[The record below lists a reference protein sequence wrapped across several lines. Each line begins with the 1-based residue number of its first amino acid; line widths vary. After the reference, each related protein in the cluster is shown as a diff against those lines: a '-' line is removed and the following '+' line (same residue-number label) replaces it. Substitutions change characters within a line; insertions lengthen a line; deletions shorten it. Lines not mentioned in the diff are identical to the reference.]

1 MTININKYD
10 KIVDKHIFTAYYVIR
25 SNVKNNGRV
34 MRKIMGKP
42 DNIILEI
49 ENISKKCMAIE
60 KELPDFL
67 SPFFSYMHEFMQPK
81 TRLAYLREIKGYL
94 KYLAHSGKIGSTDTN
109 GITETDFK
117 KMDVTDANEYL
128 DHCGEDSKGSIGHSA
143 IMRKRAAL
151 STFFRYMYS
160 KNLIESDISAG
171 LKHIKAPKKKETG
184 GKRLS
189 EFEVVRMLDSVIDG
203 KLLSEKERQYWA
215 KTKYRDYAILIL
227 FITYGLRVQ
236 ELMRLNLSDFNFNK
250 KEFIVYRRKGDETTF
265 PLSEEVVLALEN
277 YLTNERRVREETPD
291 HDKDALFLSLKGFR
305 LSERQIRE
313 VSKKYTSMG
322 MNSDRKKGYSPQKL
336 RATVASTLIEKG
348 NSINDVQELLHHES
362 ISTTKAYGNRR
373 NTLNKD
379 MFKDLRWNDN
389 R

>member
-1 MTININKYD
+1 
-10 KIVDKHIFTAYYVIR
+10 
-25 SNVKNNGRV
+25 

-49 ENISKKCMAIE
+49 ENISKKCMVIE
-60 KELPDFL
+60 KELPEFL
-67 SPFFSYMHEFMQPK
+67 CPFFSYMHEFMQPK

-94 KYLAHSGKIGSTDTN
+94 KYLTCSRKIGASDTS
-109 GITETDFK
+109 GITETYFK
-117 KMDVTDANEYL
+117 KVEAEDINEYL
-128 DHCGEDSKGSIGHSA
+128 DHCGKEGKGSIGHSA

-160 KNLIESDISAG
+160 NGLINNDIAAG
-171 LKHIKAPKKKETG
+171 IKHIKAPKKKETG

-189 EFEVVRMLDSVIDG
+189 EYEVVRMLDSVVDG
-203 KLLSEKERQYWA
+203 KLLSEKEKQYWA

-236 ELMRLNLSDFNFNK
+236 ELMRLNLSDFNFNN
-250 KEFIVYRRKGDETTF
+250 KEFVVYRRKGDETVF
-265 PLSEEVVLALEN
+265 PLSEEALLALEN
-277 YLTNERRVREETPD
+277 YLANERQVREETPD

-322 MNSDRKKGYSPQKL
+322 MNSDRKEGYSPQKL

-362 ISTTKAYGNRR
+362 ISATKAYGSRR

>member
-1 MTININKYD
+1 
-10 KIVDKHIFTAYYVIR
+10 
-25 SNVKNNGRV
+25 
-34 MRKIMGKP
+34 MGKP

-49 ENISKKCMAIE
+49 ENISKKCMVIE

-67 SPFFSYMHEFMQPK
+67 SPFFSYMHESMQPK
-81 TRLAYLREIKGYL
+81 TRLAYLREIKNYL
-94 KYLAHSGKIGSTDTN
+94 KYLTYSGKIGSTDIN
-109 GITETDFK
+109 GITEMDFIQ
-117 KMDVTDANEYL
+117 MDAADINEYL
-128 DHCGEDSKGSIGHSA
+128 VHCGEGGKKSVGHSA

-151 STFFRYMYS
+151 STFFRYMHS
-160 KNLIESDISAG
+160 KDLINSDIAAG
-171 LKHIKAPKKKETG
+171 IKHIKAPKKKETG
-184 GKRLS
+184 VKRLS
-189 EFEVVRMLDSVIDG
+189 EFEVVRMLDSVADG
-203 KLLSEKERQYWA
+203 KRLSEKEKQYWA

-250 KEFIVYRRKGDETTF
+250 KEFIVYRRKGDQTIF
-265 PLSEEVVLALEN
+265 PLSEEAVVALGN
-277 YLTNERRVREETPD
+277 YLANDRRVREHTPE

-322 MNSDRKKGYSPQKL
+322 MNSDRKEGYSPQKL

-362 ISTTKAYGNRR
+362 ISTTKAYGTRR